1 MPQFVTPGSSA
12 STAHKS
18 VTSSVQAPS
27 RRPALAVGAVALAL
41 TLGGMTADTAT
52 ARPLSDGGVSASGI
66 DLQVPAPLAP
76 APAAPA
82 AQPVDLAR
90 AFAVA
95 GTLYAK
101 TNALAAPAKPAN
113 AAKVSA
119 TTRSQ
124 VAAARTP
131 AASRSTARVSGAP
144 RQIGRALAAEKGWG
158 GRQFAC
164 LDKLWTK
171 ESDWTTTAD
180 NPTSSAYGIPQALP
194 GKRMASHGKNWRTDA
209 ATQIRWGL
217 DYIDD
222 RYGAPC
228 EAWAHSRAKN
238 WY

>member
-18 VTSSVQAPS
+18 VTSGVQAPS

-41 TLGGMTADTAT
+41 TLGGMAADTAT

-113 AAKVSA
+113 AATVSA

-158 GRQFAC
+158 GRLFAC
-164 LDKLWTK
+164 LDKLWTR
-171 ESDWTTTAD
+171 ESRWLWNSENAKTG
-180 NPTSSAYGIPQALP
+180 AYGIPQSLP
-194 GKRMASHGKNWRTDA
+194 ASKMAEFGANYRDDGA
-209 ATQIRWGL
+209 VQIDWGL
-217 DYIDD
+217 AYIAR
-222 RYGAPC
+222 RYGSPSK
-228 EAWAHSRAKN
+228 AWERSEQIG